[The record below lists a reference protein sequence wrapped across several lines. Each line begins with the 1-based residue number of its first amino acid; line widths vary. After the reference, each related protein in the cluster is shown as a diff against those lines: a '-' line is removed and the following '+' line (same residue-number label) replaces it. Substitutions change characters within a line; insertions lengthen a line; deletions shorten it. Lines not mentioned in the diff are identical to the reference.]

1 MSDYVVGIDLGGTK
15 IYTALATLDGQVLA
29 EVKVSTQPEKGYRA
43 VLERMV
49 ATVEEV
55 RRQAAREQP
64 PLRVGL
70 GVPGPLD
77 PVLGVV
83 HVAPNLG
90 WRDMPVKR
98 DMEALLGVPVFL
110 DNDANLAAWGEYRFG
125 AGQGVRHLIYLTVST
140 GIGGGLVLEGK
151 IYRGASYLAGEI
163 GHITL
168 WPEGPRC
175 HCGNYGCLEALAS
188 GTALA
193 REARELVSKGKGKGI
208 LSQAGGDVAAITART
223 VGMAA
228 AAGDPEA
235 FALFQEAGRWLGIG
249 LATLLNLLNPGV
261 IVFGGGMMASS
272 PFFWDRMVQ
281 EMQRRALPATASA
294 VQLLQASLGGRS
306 GVLGAVAL
314 ALEPV

>member
-1 MSDYVVGIDLGGTK
+1 MVDYVVGIDLGGTK
-15 IYTALATLDGQVLA
+15 IYTALATLDGKVRA
-29 EVKVSTQPEKGYRA
+29 EVKVPTQPEEGYRA
-43 VLERMV
+43 VLERMA

-55 RRQAAREQP
+55 KRQAGFNHP
-64 PLRVGL
+64 PCRVGL

-77 PVLGVV
+77 PVRGVV

-98 DMEALLGVPVFL
+98 DMEDILGVPVYL

-125 AGQGVRHLIYLTVST
+125 AGRGTQHLIYLTVST
-140 GIGGGLVLEGK
+140 GIGGGLILEGK
-151 IYRGASYLAGEI
+151 IYRGACCLAGEI
-163 GHITL
+163 GHMTL

-188 GTALA
+188 GTAVA
-193 REARELVSKGKGKGI
+193 REARRLVAEGKGKGI
-208 LSQAGGDVAAITART
+208 LAQAGGDPEAITAKT

-228 AAGDPEA
+228 AAGDAEA
-235 FALFQEAGRWLGIG
+235 LALFQEVGRWLGIG
-249 LATLLNLLNPGV
+249 LATLLNLLNPEV

-272 PFFWDRMVQ
+272 AFFWDTMVA
-281 EMQRRALPATASA
+281 EMQRRALPATASSVKLA
-294 VQLLQASLGGRS
+294 KAELGGRS